1 MDKGPVTQPTFHS
14 ADAAARA
21 EICEVFLRSF
31 AASEGAQEAQSVV
44 HLVNALLDEAAE
56 DDTLVYV
63 AQIQGQVVGAIL
75 WSWLRYPNGRGVR
88 LLSPV
93 AVHPDVQGRGVGQG
107 LIRYGVDQLRA
118 AGVGMAVTYGDPQFY
133 GKVGFTAL
141 NEEEVAGPYPLS
153 MPFGWLGQRLT
164 TGALDG
170 LSGRPICVMTFA
182 QPELW

>member
-21 EICEVFLRSF
+21 EICEVFSLSF
-31 AASEGAQEAQSVV
+31 TASEGAKEAQSIVC
-44 HLVNALLDEAAE
+44 LVNALSDEAAE
-56 DDTLVYV
+56 DDTLVHI

-75 WSWLRYPNGRGVR
+75 WSWLRYPNGCGVR

-107 LIRYGVDQLRA
+107 LILYGLDHLKA
-118 AGVGMAVTYGDPQFY
+118 AGVDMAVTYGDPQFY

-141 NEEEVAGPYPLS
+141 NEEEVAAPYPLS
-153 MPFGWLGQRLT
+153 MPFGWLGQCLT
-164 TGALDG
+164 GGAMDG
-170 LSGRPICVMTFA
+170 LSGRPICVMAFA